1 MQIIFILVE
10 PVLAEN
16 VGAAAR
22 ALKTMGF
29 DQLRLVNSQRHR
41 EDKARWVAH
50 GSGDIL
56 QQAQSFPDLKNAIND
71 LDLVIGT
78 TAKKRHQRNYIYPPQ
93 ELKPFITNKSDN
105 IRVGILFGR
114 EDQGLAND
122 EISSCD
128 LLTSIPLAASY
139 PSLNLGQA
147 VMLYAWE
154 LSQLNPREAINQQ
167 DTEEKSQLRALQQ
180 KLKRLLVSIDIN
192 DTSKEALWIEERLG
206 VLAERDI
213 HLMHTLVNSVQRSL
227 SNKQPT
233 QSDNDET
240 EAP

>member
-1 MQIIFILVE
+1 MQIVFILVE
-10 PVLAEN
+10 PVLPEN

-22 ALKTMGF
+22 ALNTMGF
-29 DQLRLVNSQRHR
+29 SQLRLVNSQHHR
-41 EDKARWVAH
+41 EEKARWLAH
-50 GSGDIL
+50 GSRDIL
-56 QQAQSFPDLKNAIND
+56 DQALSYPELASATAD

-78 TAKKRHQRNYIYPPQ
+78 TAKKRHQRNYIYTPQ
-93 ELKPFITNKSDN
+93 ELKPLIANKSDSCK
-105 IRVGILFGR
+105 VGILFGR

-122 EISSCD
+122 EIARCD

-154 LSQLNPREAINQQ
+154 LNQLEPRHKQ
-167 DTEEKSQLRALQQ
+167 DLAPTDLRPQLHALRS
-180 KLKRLLVSIDIN
+180 KLNTLLDSVGIARS
-192 DTSKEALWIEERLG
+192 SKESQWVTERLG

-213 HLMHTLVNSVQRSL
+213 HFMHTLVNSVKRAL
-227 SNKQPT
+227 PEAT
-233 QSDNDET
+233 ESDSDET